1 MSKLLIWGA
10 GGHAKVVLDIARAT
24 GRYEDIALLDDA
36 RSAGSDFCGYPVV
49 GGAEALP
56 SVLAEGFGAVVIAIG
71 DNATRA
77 RCYLRAL
84 ELGFSAPALV
94 HPSSVLSP
102 SAEVGPGSVVMPL
115 SVLNAYARVAANVI
129 INTGAII
136 EHDCEVGNHA
146 HISPRALLAGGC
158 KVREYAHVGAGAIVL
173 PGITVGAR
181 AVVGAGAVVVDDV
194 SEDATVVG
202 VPARAL
208 VARP

>member
-24 GRYEDIALLDDA
+24 GRYEDFAILDDG
-36 RSAGSDFCGYPVV
+36 RSAGSDLCGYPVV

-56 SVLAEGFGAVVIAIG
+56 SVLAGFEAVVIAIG
-71 DNATRA
+71 DNAARA

-102 SAEVGPGSVVMPL
+102 SAEVGSGSVVMPL
-115 SVLNAYARVAANVI
+115 CVLNAYARVAANVI
-129 INTGAII
+129 INTGAIL

-146 HISPRALLAGGC
+146 HISPRAVLAGGAR
-158 KVREYAHVGAGAIVL
+158 VGEYAHVGAGAILL
-173 PGITVGAR
+173 PGTTVGPR
-181 AVVGAGAVVVDDV
+181 AVVGAGAVVIDDV
-194 SEDATVVG
+194 SEDTTVVG

-208 VARP
+208 AARA